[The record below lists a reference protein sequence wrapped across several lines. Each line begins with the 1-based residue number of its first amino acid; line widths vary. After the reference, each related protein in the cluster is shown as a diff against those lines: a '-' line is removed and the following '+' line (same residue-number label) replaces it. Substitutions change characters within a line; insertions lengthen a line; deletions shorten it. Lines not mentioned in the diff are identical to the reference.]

1 MIPPFRRLRDC
12 AFPDLL
18 RLQDEYHRNQV
29 WGMANKESGLEWFL
43 PIAAYTPLL
52 PWMYVAVNLN
62 LSLVSMMLMMVPAFM
77 VVSVSAQCFV
87 VFLLHRK
94 LDRSIWRQ
102 LRERGVLICTHC
114 GYDLTGN
121 TSGVCS
127 ECGREFGSSQ
137 TEPRP

>member
-1 MIPPFRRLRDC
+1 MIQPFRRLRDC

-29 WGMANKESGLEWFL
+29 WGIANKASGMEWFL
-43 PIAAYTPLL
+43 PIAAYAPLL
-52 PWMYVAVNLN
+52 PWMYMAVNLN

-77 VVSVSAQCFV
+77 VVSICAQCFV

-102 LRERGVLICTHC
+102 LSDRCIPICIPC

-127 ECGREFGSSQ
+127 ECGRELGGSGGG
-137 TEPRP
+137 P